1 MNQGAYEP
9 TYAFSK
15 LDVQKTEHGYER
27 QACIVTPW
35 SRKSSLD
42 YAYNFSRVEP

>member
-9 TYAFSK
+9 NYAFSK

-27 QACIVTPW
+27 QACIVTPQQQQQ
-35 SRKSSLD
+35 RPFNGL
-42 YAYNFSRVEP
+42 